1 MALYLRS
8 WGRRRFADQGDP
20 VAAHG
25 GRRTGLS
32 RADRVERGGNTVTP
46 PGFVADVASIDGSA
60 SLLVEI
66 AAVLHESRLDR
77 DRGTL
82 ARAPHAHR
90 EIGEKVDTLAR
101 FADDQYGDVVLLAVA
116 LSTKL
121 KQTNEDYVAA
131 DRKAQDAFDR
141 VLAEGRYVGPGGR

>member
-1 MALYLRS
+1 
-8 WGRRRFADQGDP
+8 
-20 VAAHG
+20 
-25 GRRTGLS
+25 
-32 RADRVERGGNTVTP
+32 VTP
-46 PGFVADVASIDGSA
+46 PGFVANVASIDGSA

-82 ARAPHAHR
+82 ARAPHVHR

-131 DRKAQDAFDR
+131 DQKAQDAFDR
-141 VLAEGRYVGPGGR
+141 VLAEGHYVGPGRR